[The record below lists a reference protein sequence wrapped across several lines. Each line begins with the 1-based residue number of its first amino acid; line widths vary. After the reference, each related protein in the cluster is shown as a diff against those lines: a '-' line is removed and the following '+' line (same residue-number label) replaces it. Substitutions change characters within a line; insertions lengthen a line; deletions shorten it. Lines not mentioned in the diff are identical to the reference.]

1 MSRVTPKHYA
11 IALYEVL
18 QTTQTTDRGA
28 IVRKFLKQLYQAGQ
42 LRLLPAITTAFEQY
56 YHAQMGT
63 VPVRVS
69 TAQTLPA
76 ETIQRELTRLFPQQ
90 HLSVTTTVNP
100 AVVGGMLV
108 ETQNQRWNISLAG
121 QLEALAN
128 SLKK

>member
-11 IALYEVL
+11 IALYDVL
-18 QTTQTTDRGA
+18 QAAQATDRGT
-28 IVRKFLKQLYQAGQ
+28 IVRKFLKQLYYAGQ

-56 YHAQMGT
+56 YYTQLGT
-63 VPVRVS
+63 VPVQVR
-69 TAQTLPA
+69 TTQPLPA

-90 HLSVTTTVNP
+90 HLSVTTTVDP

-108 ETQNQRWNISLAG
+108 ETPNQRWNVSLAG